1 MKRRRHALIPSTLS
15 VPRSTTSS
23 TVPSMWRPQYPA
35 RPHLSGLPT
44 CRSTCPSWTRGRPR
58 RSPAHHVRQ
67 SIIQGSHSPPWS
79 RCRHRLPRR
88 TMIPTIISSH
98 SWILVAAASRTTAVR
113 VPWGQRYLPIQQW
126 HTYQIIFNTNS
137 RILTPLRR
145 GYQRHSSSSVT
156 VTSSLCQN
164 YRLWTLLAMRTC
176 SRPHKVSVSDHSFL
190 PHRFCCCSLLLS
202 SSLETPT
209 PRPTNACSS
218 NGVSLSLVYLLY
230 ILALLDSALYHL
242 SHTYFVC
249 LYTIALLT
257 RIQFICIYLPLSYLS
272 CDDKNGAV
280 MFFFFFF

>member
-23 TVPSMWRPQYPA
+23 TVPSTWRPQYPA

-145 GYQRHSSSSVT
+145 GCQRHSSSSVT

-176 SRPHKVSVSDHSFL
+176 SRPHRVSVSDHSFL
-190 PHRFCCCSLLLS
+190 PYRFCCCSLLCRRRWKPLPLVPPMHVAVMAFLS
-202 SSLETPT
+202 PLYICCTSWPYWIAHCIIYPT
-209 PRPTNACSS
+209 PILFACIR
-218 NGVSLSLVYLLY
+218 L
-230 ILALLDSALYHL
+230 H
-242 SHTYFVC
+242 F
-249 LYTIALLT
+249 
-257 RIQFICIYLPLSYLS
+257 
-272 CDDKNGAV
+272 
-280 MFFFFFF
+280 